1 MSDRGIPTSYR
12 HMHGFGSY
20 TYSLWNEAGE
30 RFWVKFH
37 FRTQQSIKNLTDAE
51 ATEIVAMDRESNQKI
66 YLNRLSAA
74 TSLNG
79 NVYANYA

>member
-1 MSDRGIPTSYR
+1 
-12 HMHGFGSY
+12 MHGFGSH
-20 TYSLWNEAGE
+20 TYSLWSEAGE

-37 FRTQQSIKNLTDAE
+37 FRTQQGIKNLTDTE
-51 ATEIVAMDRESNQKI
+51 AAEIVAMDRESNQKI

-79 NVYANYA
+79 NVCANYA